1 MKTEESE
8 INFQEI
14 WKLFAETDLKF
25 KETDL
30 KFKETDL
37 KFKETDLKFKESEQ
51 RLEKL
56 FKNTDQKIDR
66 LTGKWGRFV
75 EGMIVPAAEKLFR
88 ERGIDINSISQR
100 VKRRKENEQ
109 IEIDILAIDTLYA
122 VLIEVKSTLSVD
134 DVKEHIERLGQF
146 KYFFTEYRDRKVMGA
161 VAGIVIDEGADK
173 YAYRN
178 GLFVIGQT
186 SDNVQILN
194 DDKFKPKEW

>member
-14 WKLFAETDLKF
+14 WKLFA
-25 KETDL
+25 ETDL

>member
-1 MKTEESE
+1 MKTEKAER
-8 INFQEI
+8 NFEEI

-30 KFKETDL
+30 KFKETEQQ
-37 KFKETDLKFKESEQ
+37 FRESEQ

-88 ERGIDINSISQR
+88 ERGIEINSISQR
-100 VKRRKENEQ
+100 VKRRRENEQ
-109 IEIDILAIDTLYA
+109 IEIDILALDTSYA

-134 DVKEHIERLGQF
+134 DVKEHIERLEKF
-146 KYFFTEYRDRKVMGA
+146 KYFFTEYKDRKIMGA
-161 VAGIVIDEGADK
+161 VAGIIIDEGADK

-186 SDNVQILN
+186 GDNVQILN
-194 DDKFKPKEW
+194 DNKFKPKEW

>member
-1 MKTEESE
+1 METEKAER
-8 INFQEI
+8 NFEEI
-14 WKLFAETDLKF
+14 WKLFAETDLRF
-25 KETDL
+25 KEN
-30 KFKETDL
+30 EQR
-37 KFKETDLKFKESEQ
+37 FKESEQ

-75 EGMIVPAAEKLFR
+75 EGMVVPAAEKLFR
-88 ERGIDINSISQR
+88 ERGIEINSISQR
-100 VKRRKENEQ
+100 VKRRRENEQ

-134 DVKEHIERLGQF
+134 DVKEHIERLEKF
-146 KYFFTEYRDRKVMGA
+146 KYFFTEYKDRKVMGA
-161 VAGIVIDEGADK
+161 VAGIIIDEGADK

-186 SDNVQILN
+186 GDNVQILN
-194 DDKFKPKEW
+194 DNKFKPKEW